1 MLYEAILGKTNISVL
16 EFLELKP
23 GDILKLDRSADDM
36 AIVSIDKKDV
46 FMADMGLHR
55 FRKSIQLKELI
66 KTDKDE
72 IKSILE
78 QYEEDRKAKIQ
89 SYDDSVNDDDGDEYD
104 DDE

>member
-89 SYDDSVNDDDGDEYD
+89 SYDDSINDDDGEEYD